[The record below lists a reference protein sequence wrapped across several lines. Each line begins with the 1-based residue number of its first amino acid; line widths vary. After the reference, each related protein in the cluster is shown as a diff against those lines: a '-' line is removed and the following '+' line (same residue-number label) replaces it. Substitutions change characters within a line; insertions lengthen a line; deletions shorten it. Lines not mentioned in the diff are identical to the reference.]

1 MHVSLVP
8 TLKEGFSDF
17 FWIFMSGVDRLL
29 GA

>member
-1 MHVSLVP
+1 MPVSLVP

-17 FWIFMSGVDRLL
+17 FWIFMSGVDLL